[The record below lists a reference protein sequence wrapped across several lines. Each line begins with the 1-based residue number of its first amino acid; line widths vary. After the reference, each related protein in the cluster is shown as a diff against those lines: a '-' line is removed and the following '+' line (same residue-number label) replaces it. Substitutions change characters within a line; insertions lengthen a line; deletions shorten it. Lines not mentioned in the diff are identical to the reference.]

1 MAEGRSPLARGRVT
15 VAVGGVVLVALGAA
29 VFANPDR
36 TLGLVTALLG
46 WALVLVG
53 ACLAIEALLRRR
65 EQGSLA
71 PRVAAGVCLA
81 AFGALVAARPA
92 LFVSYVVALLG
103 AVVLLTG
110 VADCAEA
117 AALRRMDHPFW
128 RPAAAIG
135 AVTCL
140 MGALVLAA
148 PFAFAQWATM
158 VAGAAL
164 VADGVTEV
172 VAALNSRD

>member
-1 MAEGRSPLARGRVT
+1 MAEGHRPPVRGRITIAVT
-15 VAVGGVVLVALGAA
+15 GIALVALGAA

-53 ACLAIEALLRRR
+53 ACVLVEALLRRR
-65 EQGSLA
+65 EEGSLA
-71 PRVAAGVCLA
+71 PRVVLGCV
-81 AFGALVAARPA
+81 VAALGLLIALRPA
-92 LFVSYVVALLG
+92 LFVTYVVALLG

-110 VADCAEA
+110 VADCLEA
-117 AALRRMDHPFW
+117 AALRRADHPFW

-148 PFAFAQWATM
+148 PFALAQWATM
-158 VAGAAL
+158 VAGACL
-164 VADGVTEV
+164 VADGITEI
-172 VAALNSRD
+172 VAALNSEG